1 MCAAKSSVS
10 SIETSMRCY
19 VFNYAYVINCSN
31 HRFLNEAFDAHIIII
46 TICLILCVVDI
57 KKNLCECTMIIT

>member
-1 MCAAKSSVS
+1 
-10 SIETSMRCY
+10 MRCD

-46 TICLILCVVDI
+46 IIIIIIIVIVIITICLILCVVDI
-57 KKNLCECTMIIT
+57 KKISLNAQW